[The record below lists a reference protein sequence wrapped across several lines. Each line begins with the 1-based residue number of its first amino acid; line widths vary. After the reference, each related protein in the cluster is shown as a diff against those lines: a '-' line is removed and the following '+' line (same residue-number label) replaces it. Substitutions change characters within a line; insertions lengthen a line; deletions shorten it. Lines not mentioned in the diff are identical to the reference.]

1 MADTRPLSLRV
12 SVLKEVVV
20 AARTIARG
28 LPLRREDLTVRNEDL
43 AGFSRPYLTSP
54 DRLLVMKPDKMRH
67 RALRAVDLARE
78 TAPTGKPYEITEVV
92 PPAMFNI
99 QPADYLPVR
108 AVA

>member
-1 MADTRPLSLRV
+1 
-12 SVLKEVVV
+12 VV
-20 AARTIARG
+20 
-28 LPLRREDLTVRNEDL
+28 
-43 AGFSRPYLTSP
+43 
-54 DRLLVMKPDKMRH
+54 LVMKPDKTRYPT
-67 RALRAVDLARE
+67 LRAVNLALE